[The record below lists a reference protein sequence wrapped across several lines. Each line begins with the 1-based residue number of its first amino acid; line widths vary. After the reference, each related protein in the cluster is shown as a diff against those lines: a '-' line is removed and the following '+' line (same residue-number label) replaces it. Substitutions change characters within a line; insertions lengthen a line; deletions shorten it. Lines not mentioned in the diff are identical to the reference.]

1 MVAWSLKCNIWSKIF
16 MNLKTFFKNCKKSIS
31 HAQHTIFIS
40 TECSFHTLVLT
51 GRVIFKYTSLH
62 YFLWLQ
68 RSIGQ
73 PKCDFSNFKKS

>member
-1 MVAWSLKCNIWSKIF
+1 

-31 HAQHTIFIS
+31 HAQHIIFIS
-40 TECSFHTLVLT
+40 TECPFHTLLLT
-51 GRVIFKYTSLH
+51 GCDIFKYTSLY

-73 PKCDFSNFKKS
+73 PKCDLYKFQKIIIKK